1 MDFWPWRFGIVT
13 LSNRNAVKL
22 RPTNEAVWVMVVA
35 QYWQCRWASET
46 HSSGK
51 HRSML
56 HRQPKLPLRES
67 PSLLA
72 VRSFRDRGAGVL
84 EALAL
89 CLALRQWQ
97 FLNQLT
103 VDTLYFV
110 KQRKGERNKQGQ
122 INFKPT
128 ATFFYIYKNYLSYSL
143 TFLFPRYKMNLS
155 GDAASCGLSFWSFIY
170 KLMEVKDFSSSTL
183 IFGLTSTADS
193 PPNIIETWTCNC
205 KWDTL
210 LLPVDI
216 TWGKWARNLGQ

>member
-13 LSNRNAVKL
+13 LSNRNPVKL

-46 HSSGK
+46 RSSGK

-128 ATFFYIYKNYLSYSL
+128 ATFFIYIKIIWAILLHFCFRGTKWICLEMLQVVGCLSEALYTSSWKWKTSVPPRWSL
-143 TFLFPRYKMNLS
+143 DWLQQ
-155 GDAASCGLSFWSFIY
+155 
-170 KLMEVKDFSSSTL
+170 L
-183 IFGLTSTADS
+183 IRHQTS
-193 PPNIIETWTCNC
+193 
-205 KWDTL
+205 
-210 LLPVDI
+210 
-216 TWGKWARNLGQ
+216 